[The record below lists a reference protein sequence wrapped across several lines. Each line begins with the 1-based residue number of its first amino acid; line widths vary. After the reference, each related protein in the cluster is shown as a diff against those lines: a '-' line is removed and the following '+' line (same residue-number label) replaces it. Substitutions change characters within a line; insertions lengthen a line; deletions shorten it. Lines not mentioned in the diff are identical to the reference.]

1 MGRRKRGLASELDRW
16 VRERSTYGGWR
27 PGYPARR
34 RPGRRDLNIGL
45 CMEMSDPI
53 PLFANLSRQTAPSC
67 SYYDRFISAATR
79 GLPLYETRTCFRQV
93 LSNLLSPDL
102 F

>member
-1 MGRRKRGLASELDRW
+1 LRAFIFPYSFLGLAGNCPAAGQGFQASLAA
-16 VRERSTYGGWR
+16 TG
-27 PGYPARR
+27 ARR
-34 RPGRRDLNIGL
+34 SIFVDG
-45 CMEMSDPI
+45 
-53 PLFANLSRQTAPSC
+53 QPSY
-67 SYYDRFISAATR
+67 SYYDRFISSITR